1 MEILQNPH
9 RNTGLDVEILRDM
22 PAPSTNASQVQALL
36 ARCPSA
42 AVTPLVQA
50 AEMAA
55 DLDVGQISIK
65 DERARMGLGSFKA
78 LGASYVIAY
87 SALIDGQDQ
96 SQKTYVTASAG
107 NHGLSVAAGA
117 KAFGAASV
125 VFISKTVPEAF
136 AKRLAAQGAQVMR
149 AGKTYEQSMAAAQ
162 DAARDN
168 GWSLL
173 SDSSWPGYF
182 EPSHRLMEGYTALM
196 AETDEQMQTPSHIFL
211 QAGVGGLAG
220 AAAAMARKLWGQTPV
235 IVVVEPSHA
244 PALHGCIIAGDFI
257 AATGPDSAMGRLDCK
272 EASLIAL
279 KGLAHDAD
287 VFALISEAE
296 GQAGADY
303 AAAYRMEST
312 ASGAAGLAGLLASQ
326 AHRVALKLDSN
337 SHVMLIMSEGPEE

>member
-1 MEILQNPH
+1 MKILQNPH
-9 RNTGLDVEILRDM
+9 RNIGLNVEILRDI
-22 PAPSTNASQVQALL
+22 PAPSTDASQVQTLL

-42 AVTPLVQA
+42 AITPLVQA
-50 AEMAA
+50 TEMAT
-55 DLDVGQISIK
+55 DLGVGQISIK

-87 SALIDGQDQ
+87 SALVEGQDQ

-125 VFISKTVPEAF
+125 VFISETVPEAF
-136 AKRLAAQGAQVMR
+136 AKRLATQGAQVMR

-162 DAARDN
+162 DAARNN

-196 AETDEQMQTPSHIFL
+196 AEADGQMQAPSHIFL

-220 AAAAMARKLWGQTPV
+220 AAAAMARKLWGQDSL

-244 PALHGCIIAGDFI
+244 AALHGCILAGDFI

-279 KGLAHDAD
+279 KGLARDAD
-287 VFALISEAE
+287 VFALITEAE

-303 AAAYRMEST
+303 AATHAMKST
-312 ASGAAGLAGLLASQ
+312 ASGAAGLASLLASKS
-326 AHRVALKLDSN
+326 HRAALKLDRS
-337 SHVMLIMSEGPEE
+337 SHVMLIMSEGPE

>member
-1 MEILQNPH
+1 MKILQNPH
-9 RNTGLDVEILRDM
+9 RNIGLNVEILRDI
-22 PAPSTNASQVQALL
+22 PAPSTDASQVQTLL

-42 AVTPLVQA
+42 AVTPLVHA
-50 AEMAA
+50 AEIAT
-55 DLDVGQISIK
+55 DLGVGQISIK

-87 SALIDGQDQ
+87 SALVEGQDQ

-125 VFISKTVPEAF
+125 VFISETVPEAF

-162 DAARDN
+162 DAARNN

-182 EPSHRLMEGYTALM
+182 EPSHRLMEGYTSLM
-196 AETDEQMQTPSHIFL
+196 AEADGQMQAPSHIFL

-220 AAAAMARKLWGQTPV
+220 AAAAMARKLWGQDSL

-244 PALHGCIIAGDFI
+244 AALHDCILTGDFI

-279 KGLAHDAD
+279 KGLARDAD
-287 VFALISEAE
+287 VFALITEAE

-303 AAAYRMEST
+303 AATHAMKST
-312 ASGAAGLAGLLASQ
+312 ASGAAGLASLLASKS
-326 AHRVALKLDSN
+326 HRAALKLDRS
-337 SHVMLIMSEGPEE
+337 SHVMLIMSEGPE

>member
-9 RNTGLDVEILRDM
+9 RNTGLNVEILRDM
-22 PAPSTNASQVQALL
+22 PAPSTNTSQVQALL

-211 QAGVGGLAG
+211 QASVGGLAG
-220 AAAAMARKLWGQTPV
+220 AAAAMASKLWGQTPV

-257 AATGPDSAMGRLDCK
+257 AATGPDSAMACLDCI
-272 EASLIAL
+272 ETP
-279 KGLAHDAD
+279 
-287 VFALISEAE
+287 FTALIGPAH
-296 GQAGADY
+296 
-303 AAAYRMEST
+303 AAVIFPIT
-312 ASGAAGLAGLLASQ
+312 SQ
-326 AHRVALKLDSN
+326 A
-337 SHVMLIMSEGPEE
+337 